1 MAGSS
6 RSAGASA
13 RRPSAGARPG
23 GARSRSQERPRPEIR
38 VRVLDGPSAGTE
50 YAIQG
55 SVIRLGRAEDND
67 IVLPD
72 SNASRN
78 HAELVREPSGRYVVR
93 DLGSRN
99 GILVNRRKVPKALL
113 GNGDRVTI
121 GSTNIE
127 FLSPDGSS
135 AGSPAVRW
143 LGVAGAAGLL
153 GFLVISFSGG
163 GEESQSAGPIVVV
176 PTAAPVSPGRT
187 GSTQVPVVA
196 GEGVS
201 IAALFATSQVAPPGT
216 QKGSEVGRNQPTKPD
231 PLAATPPSRGPANE
245 KLIATIMQDGE
256 RAYQGGR
263 LVPARDSFER
273 AMKLDPSCE
282 RCASRYELVDKQIQK
297 EITEA
302 LTAGFSYM
310 ETERWDAAI
319 NVFER
324 VKFLE
329 PDPGSMNNATAT
341 AQIAEA
347 TKRKM
352 ERGR

>member
-1 MAGSS
+1 MANGH
-6 RSAGASA
+6 RAGASA
-13 RRPSAGARPG
+13 RRPSTGPRPG
-23 GARSRSQERPRPEIR
+23 SRARGEERPRADIR
-38 VRVLDGPSAGTE
+38 VRVLDGASAGTE

-99 GILVNRRKVPKALL
+99 GILVNRRKVPKAVL

-121 GSTNIE
+121 GSTTIE
-127 FLSPDGSS
+127 FVSPDQPST
-135 AGSPAVRW
+135 GSPAVRW
-143 LGVAGAAGLL
+143 LAVAGAAGLL
-153 GFLVISFSGG
+153 GFAVISFAGG
-163 GEESQSAGPIVVV
+163 GNGDAAPDGPIVVV
-176 PTAAPVSPGRT
+176 PSDSSPLPSGT
-187 GSTQVPVVA
+187 GVVRPPVVT
-196 GEGVS
+196 GDGVS
-201 IAALFATSQVAPPGT
+201 IAELFATSQVAPPGT
-216 QKGSEVGRNQPTKPD
+216 QKGSEVGRNKDTKPD
-231 PLAATPPSRGPANE
+231 PLAVTPLPRGPANE
-245 KLIATIMQDGE
+245 KLVATIMQDGE

-282 RCASRYELVDKQIQK
+282 RCASRFDVVDKQIKK
-297 EITEA
+297 EITDA
-302 LTAGFSYM
+302 MTAGLSYM
-310 ETERWDAAI
+310 ETERFDQAI
-319 NVFER
+319 NMFER

-329 PDPGSMNNATAT
+329 PDPGSINNATAT

-347 TKRKM
+347 TKRKT